1 MAKFEYKFPE
11 LGEGLHEGEI
21 VKMHIKV
28 GDKVTDDDVIM
39 EVQNDK
45 AVVEV
50 PCPVNGTVLEVR
62 VGDGQTCHVGE
73 VVAIID
79 AEGELPE
86 GSEPEPGPQADAAQ
100 ESDAQIGGVDTTSSP
115 ATADPSASQGSSQAS
130 GGNKFAYKFPELGEG
145 LHEGEIVKMHIKVGD
160 KVTDDDIIME
170 VQNDKAVVE
179 VPCPVN
185 GTVVE
190 VRVAD
195 GETHHV
201 GDIVAIIAVE
211 GEMPEGSESIEESA
225 PAAEAKAPVSAP
237 AAAST
242 SGSNREVL
250 ATPSVRKFA
259 REEGVDLGQVQGSG
273 KNGKISREDVENF
286 KKNGGQ
292 APAAAASAPAET
304 VAPAAAKSEVSVK
317 AAAPA
322 PAVSASSAAAD
333 EERVPFKGI
342 RKAISNAM
350 VKSAYTAPH
359 VTIMDEV
366 DVTELVAFR
375 TRMKPL
381 AEKKGIKVTYLP
393 FIVKALV
400 AAVREFPA
408 LNASIDEVNNEI
420 VYKKHYDIGIAT
432 DTENGLI
439 VPVVK
444 DADRKSVFKIAESI
458 SDLAKRGRDGKL
470 SPNEMRGST
479 ISITN
484 IGSAGGMFFTPII
497 NYPEVAILG
506 TGRISEKAIV
516 RNGEIVAAPM
526 MALSL
531 SFDHRL
537 IDGAT
542 AQNCMNYLKSL
553 LANPELMVM
562 EV

>member
-1 MAKFEYKFPE
+1 MAKFEYRFPE

-21 VKMHIKV
+21 IKMHIKA
-28 GDKVTDDDVIM
+28 GDKVTDEDIVM

-50 PCPVNGTVLEVR
+50 PCPVNGTVTEVFGTDGAVFR
-62 VGDGQTCHVGE
+62 VGQ
-73 VVAIID
+73 VVAVID
-79 AEGELPE
+79 AEGEIPE
-86 GSEPEPGPQADAAQ
+86 QEGAHEPEAEAAQ
-100 ESDAQIGGVDTTSSP
+100 GGADTTSSP
-115 ATADPSASQGSSQAS
+115 AASS
-130 GGNKFAYKFPELGEG
+130 E
-145 LHEGEIVKMHIKVGD
+145 
-160 KVTDDDIIME
+160 
-170 VQNDKAVVE
+170 KA
-179 VPCPVN
+179 
-185 GTVVE
+185 
-190 VRVAD
+190 A
-195 GETHHV
+195 
-201 GDIVAIIAVE
+201 
-211 GEMPEGSESIEESA
+211 A
-225 PAAEAKAPVSAP
+225 PAAPVAP
-237 AAAST
+237 
-242 SGSNREVL
+242 NREVL

-259 REEGVDLGQVQGSG
+259 REQGIDITQVTGTG
-273 KNGKISREDVENF
+273 NAGKITREDVEAF
-286 KKNGGQ
+286 KNGG
-292 APAAAASAPAET
+292 A
-304 VAPAAAKSEVSVK
+304 

-322 PAVSASSAAAD
+322 PAASAEAPAASPAASAPAAIPVGRD

-366 DVTELVAFR
+366 DVTDLVDFR
-375 TRMKPL
+375 KRMKPV

-400 AAVREFPA
+400 AASRKFPA

-432 DTENGLI
+432 DTDNGLI
-439 VPVVK
+439 VPVIK
-444 DADRKSVFKIAESI
+444 DADRKSIWMIAEAI
-458 SDLAKRGRDGKL
+458 SDLALRGREGKL
-470 SPNEMRGST
+470 SAAEMKGST
-479 ISITN
+479 ISISN

-506 TGRISEKAIV
+506 TGRISEKPV
-516 RNGEIVAAPM
+516 VKNGEVVVAPV

-542 AQNCMNYLKSL
+542 AQNFMNYIKQL
-553 LANPELMVM
+553 LGNPELLVM

>member
-28 GDKVTDDDVIM
+28 GDKVTDDDIIM

-62 VGDGQTCHVGE
+62 AADGETRHVGDI
-73 VVAIID
+73 VAIIE

-86 GSEPEPGPQADAAQ
+86 GSESAPEADAAQ
-100 ESDAQIGGVDTTSSP
+100 ESNAAVGGADTSAASSP
-115 ATADPSASQGSSQAS
+115 ATADPSASKGAAS

-201 GDIVAIIAVE
+201 GDIVAIIEVE
-211 GEMPEGSESIEESA
+211 GELPEGSETIEESA
-225 PAAEAKAPVSAP
+225 PAAEANAPVSAP

-242 SGSNREVL
+242 AAAPNREVL

-259 REEGVDLGQVQGSG
+259 REEGVEIGQIQGSG
-273 KNGKISREDVENF
+273 KNGKITREDVENF

-292 APAAAASAPAET
+292 APAAAASAPAAAPT
-304 VAPAAAKSEVSVK
+304 AAPAAAKSEAPAK
-317 AAAPA
+317 AASAPA
-322 PAVSASSAAAD
+322 ASAAAAD

-408 LNASIDEVNNEI
+408 LNASIDEEANEI

-439 VPVVK
+439 VPVIK

-470 SPNEMRGST
+470 APNEMRGST

>member
-1 MAKFEYKFPE
+1 MAKFEYRFPE

-21 VKMHIKV
+21 I
-28 GDKVTDDDVIM
+28 
-39 EVQNDK
+39 
-45 AVVEV
+45 
-50 PCPVNGTVLEVR
+50 
-62 VGDGQTCHVGE
+62 
-73 VVAIID
+73 
-79 AEGELPE
+79 
-86 GSEPEPGPQADAAQ
+86 
-100 ESDAQIGGVDTTSSP
+100 
-115 ATADPSASQGSSQAS
+115 
-130 GGNKFAYKFPELGEG
+130 
-145 LHEGEIVKMHIKVGD
+145 KMHIKVGD

-185 GTVVE
+185 GTVQE
-190 VRVAD
+190 VFGTDGAVFRVGQVVAVID
-195 GETHHV
+195 AE
-201 GDIVAIIAVE
+201 GDI
-211 GEMPEGSESIEESA
+211 PEQEAAPEEQSAQEADAAQGGADTKDSPATENPAASQGSAA
-225 PAAEAKAPVSAP
+225 PAAP
-237 AAAST
+237 
-242 SGSNREVL
+242 NREVL

-259 REEGVDLGQVQGSG
+259 REKGVDLSQVQGSG
-273 KNGKISREDVENF
+273 KAGKITREDVEAF
-286 KKNGGQ
+286 LSGGGAPASAQ
-292 APAAAASAPAET
+292 ETAKAEDTAPAAAASA
-304 VAPAAAKSEVSVK
+304 VSV
-317 AAAPA
+317 
-322 PAVSASSAAAD
+322 SAE

-375 TRMKPL
+375 TRMKPI
-381 AEKKGIKVTYLP
+381 AEKKGTKVTYLP

-400 AAVREFPA
+400 AAARQFPA
-408 LNASIDEVNNEI
+408 LNASIDEENNEI

-432 DTENGLI
+432 DTDNGLI
-439 VPVVK
+439 VPVIK
-444 DADRKSVFKIAESI
+444 DADRKSIWMIADAI
-458 SDLAKRGRDGKL
+458 RDLATRGREGKL
-470 SPNEMRGST
+470 AANEMRGST

-506 TGRISEKAIV
+506 TGRISEKPV
-516 RNGEIVAAPM
+516 VKNGEVVVAPV

-542 AQNCMNYLKSL
+542 AQYFMNYIKEL
-553 LANPELMVM
+553 LSNPELLVM